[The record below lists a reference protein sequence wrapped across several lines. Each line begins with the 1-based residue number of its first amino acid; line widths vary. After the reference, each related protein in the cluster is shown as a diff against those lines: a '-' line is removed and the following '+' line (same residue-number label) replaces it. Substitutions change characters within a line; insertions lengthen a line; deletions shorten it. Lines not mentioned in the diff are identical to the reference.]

1 MQIIAE
7 KKDLYQKSDKAE
19 HTTKELAKVAGVSH
33 DTIQE
38 PLSAA
43 DTMTAKQPQN
53 TLYCK
58 RLFKDLR
65 T

>member
-7 KKDLYQKSDKAE
+7 KKDFYQKSDKAE

-43 DTMTAKQPQN
+43 DTMTTKQPQN
-53 TLYCK
+53 TLKYRRTI
-58 RLFKDLR
+58 RLFG